1 MKKDFKT
8 KNKGFTLI
16 ELLAVIVILAVIALI
31 AVPQIL
37 NILNRARKSA
47 AEDSVSGIA
56 KSAET
61 YVTNFMLQN
70 SGGFPDEELTFNCTS
85 SGCSLSSTLTGY
97 NTDNLTTLDFK
108 GTKPTSGTVKI
119 TDNGKKVTASNLNIN
134 GFTCNY
140 DGEKASCG
148 DVGEVVEATKFGG
161 TVIKQEDFAANNI
174 TGGYEGVL
182 AIVYLDPTDLSAT
195 CNEKNSVSTTGTS
208 TGCMKWYVYKDDG
221 TNYTMILDHDIVAQ
235 AWYKYTTRDN
245 TQGPL
250 TALGELKKATT
261 ETATWASKLVAPGTY
276 TANWADSNGVNQTY
290 TINYA
295 DYGNRARLISV
306 EEIYEIIGKGTKDL
320 NSISSGYMDTN
331 CNGYGECNPGENKY
345 AWLFDNTQNCMY
357 AGGCNVESSSGNIGY
372 WTSSAYAGD
381 SYNAWVVAYYG
392 LLSTSTVDSVDDCG
406 LRPVITVKK
415 SDLLQ

>member
-1 MKKDFKT
+1 MKKDFRT

-47 AEDSVSGIA
+47 AEDSATGIA

-70 SGGFPDEELTFNCTS
+70 SGGFPDGTVTFNCTS
-85 SGCSLSSTLTGY
+85 SGCKLSNTLTGY
-97 NTDNLTTLDFK
+97 NTDNLTELDFK

-148 DVGEVVEATKFGG
+148 DSGEVVEATKFGG
-161 TVIKQEDFAANNI
+161 TVIKKENFASNGI
-174 TGGYEGVL
+174 TGEYEGVK

-195 CNEKNSVSTTGTS
+195 CNEENLVEITGNGPNE
-208 TGCMKWYVYKDDG
+208 GCMKWYAYKENAD
-221 TNYTMILDHDIVAQ
+221 TYTMIADHNITGLV
-235 AWYKYTTRDN
+235 AWYIGIFDN
-245 TQGPL
+245 TKGPI
-250 TALGELKKATT
+250 TALEELQKATSN
-261 ETATWASKLVAPGTY
+261 WDSKLVAPGTY
-276 TANWADSNGVNQTY
+276 TASGTCIEY
-290 TINYA
+290 TIDYST
-295 DYGNRARLISV
+295 YGNKARLISA
-306 EEIYEIIGKGTKDL
+306 EEISEITGQEDNDL
-320 NSISSGYMDTN
+320 ANIFDVFID
-331 CNGYGECNPGENKY
+331 PNKY
-345 AWLFDNTQNCMY
+345 AWLLDNIGWQFN
-357 AGGCNVESSSGNIGY
+357 NNDGY
-372 WTSSAYAGD
+372 WTSSADARDCISAWHVNYNTSDLSSESVQNTD
-381 SYNAWVVAYYG
+381 SSGV
-392 LLSTSTVDSVDDCG
+392 
-406 LRPVITVKK
+406 RPVIIVSK

>member
-70 SGGFPDEELTFNCTS
+70 SGGFPDGTVTFNCTS
-85 SGCSLSSTLTGY
+85 SGCSLSNTLTGY
-97 NTDNLTTLDFK
+97 NTDNLTELDFK

-148 DVGEVVEATKFGG
+148 DSGEVVEEKLNYREG
-161 TVIKQEDFAANNI
+161 VILKEDFAEQGI
-174 TGGYEGVL
+174 TGDYEGVL
-182 AIVYLDPTDLSAT
+182 AIVYLDPTNLSVT
-195 CNEKNSVSTTGTS
+195 CNEENSDSTTGKN
-208 TGCMKWYVYKDDG
+208 TGCMKWYAYKDEDG
-221 TNYTMILDHDIVAQ
+221 KYTMIADHNITGNV
-235 AWYKYTTRDN
+235 AWYAASTDN
-245 TQGPL
+245 TKGPI
-250 TALGELKKATT
+250 TALEELQKAT
-261 ETATWASKLVAPGTY
+261 ANWDSKLVAPTPY
-276 TANWADSNGVNQTY
+276 TASWTDDIYGDNQSY
-290 TINYA
+290 TINYE
-295 DYGNRARLISV
+295 DYGNKARLISA
-306 EEIYEIIGKGTKDL
+306 EEVSEIVGRDFLTIGSFDTKCDAIDC
-320 NSISSGYMDTN
+320 SI
-331 CNGYGECNPGENKY
+331 GENKY
-345 AWLFDNTQNCMY
+345 AWLFDNTIDCTDY
-357 AGGCNVESSSGNIGY
+357 GCNVAQSGSDGY
-372 WTSSAYAGD
+372 WTSSAVASD
-381 SYNAWVVAYYG
+381 SSKAWHVISLGNLDYYYDVNH
-392 LLSTSTVDSVDDCG
+392 TDDNNGNG
-406 LRPVITVKK
+406 LRPVIIVSKA
-415 SDLLQ
+415 DLSL